1 MRWWKRLKKDN
12 AEKLEAFREELD
24 KEGGVDK
31 KDTFAMIVSA
41 MLVFM
46 PIVILILLGLAAIVL
61 IPLYLL

>member
-1 MRWWKRLKKDN
+1 
-12 AEKLEAFREELD
+12 
-24 KEGGVDK
+24 
-31 KDTFAMIVSA
+31 MIVSA

>member
-12 AEKLEAFREELD
+12 FEKLEAFREELD

>member
-12 AEKLEAFREELD
+12 SEKLEAFREELD